1 MTSTWKPTPG
11 RDAMTRDGRRATEI
25 KRSSAEPD
33 DCVLSG
39 LVDGVRHIWVENG
52 YYFADKWPAPLDLV
66 ADADPLPATGPVRER
81 TIREIVEG
89 VYGRLRIEG
98 YDPEEGLSVR
108 LVDRNGGGK
117 HGLTHYLTA
126 SEVDAVIATLTA
138 IRDAME
144 DKP

>member
-81 TIREIVEG
+81 TIREIVPG
-89 VYGRLRIEG
+89 VYGRLRISH
-98 YDPEEGLSVR
+98 YDPGRALSVR
-108 LVDRNGGGK
+108 FVTRT
-117 HGLTHYLTA
+117 GLDFDGAPASLTT
-126 SEVDAVIATLTA
+126 SELDAVIATLTA

-144 DKP
+144 AGE

>member
-1 MTSTWKPTPG
+1 MSGWKPTPG

-25 KRSSAEPD
+25 ERFSAETGPY
-33 DCVLSG
+33 VFG
-39 LVDGVRHIWVENG
+39 GRVGWTRNTWTEDGHYSSTKCPE
-52 YYFADKWPAPLDLV
+52 PLDLV
-66 ADADPLPATGPVRER
+66 ADADPLPATGPLRER

-108 LVDRNGGGK
+108 LVDRNGEGK

-138 IRDAME
+138 IRDAIE
-144 DKP
+144 AGE